1 MTPKFTLL
9 RNLFVD
15 MTIKLCN
22 DGGFYQLFSTV
33 SCPTLRSLF
42 ACLPVQRYSTQAVMQ
57 ATPSPAS
64 STTKIPPTLAIE
76 REAAFPLS
84 DFSCELALVRAV

>member
-1 MTPKFTLL
+1 M
-9 RNLFVD
+9 
-15 MTIKLCN
+15 
-22 DGGFYQLFSTV
+22 
-33 SCPTLRSLF
+33 
-42 ACLPVQRYSTQAVMQ
+42 ACLPVQRYSTQAVTQ

-64 STTKIPPTLAIE
+64 STTKIPPTLAME